1 MTDPLVMTLALDPD
15 AQRRLDELRA
25 RWFPRARNHLA
36 AHVTLFHALPGDE
49 LDAVREAVAEVAG
62 AAAPMA
68 MAVHTVRPLR
78 HGVALDMASSALGS
92 VHADLAGRFGP
103 WLTRQDRQSLHPHV
117 TVQNKVSEQEAAAL
131 AADLGGSFEPW
142 TAIGTG
148 LELWWY
154 RGGPWEHVA
163 TVAFGGGGTGDDTEG
178 NGGAGDGREGED

>member
-49 LDAVREAVAEVAG
+49 VDAVREAVAAVAG

-68 MAVHTVRPLR
+68 MAVHAVRPLR

-92 VHADLAGRFGP
+92 VHADLAGRFAP

-131 AADLGGSFEPW
+131 AAELGSSFEPW
-142 TAIGTG
+142 TALGTG

-154 RGGPWEHVA
+154 RGGPWEHLD
-163 TVAFGGGGTGDDTEG
+163 TVAFGGGDGGGRDG
-178 NGGAGDGREGED
+178 GGGGARDD

>member
-49 LDAVREAVAEVAG
+49 LAAVQAAVAEVAG
-62 AAAPMA
+62 AAAPMS
-68 MAVHTVRPLR
+68 MAVHAVRPLR
-78 HGVALDMASSALGS
+78 HGVALDMASAALGS
-92 VHADLAGRFGP
+92 VHAELVGRFGP

-117 TVQNKVSEQEAAAL
+117 TVQNKVSEQEAADL
-131 AADLGGSFEPW
+131 AAELADTFEPW
-142 TAIGTG
+142 TALGTG

-154 RGGPWEHVA
+154 RGGPWEHVD
-163 TVAFGGGGTGDDTEG
+163 TVAFGGSPPD
-178 NGGAGDGREGED
+178 